1 MTKLKR
7 RLRRRIRRLFVGI
20 CLWAEGDNWLLREA
34 TLTAAWTFAW
44 AWALTFLT
52 VDKHPFLVKFVFPN
66 PELFEI
72 ALVLA
77 VLTVGALEKGLSE
90 LFYTMYKTRER
101 IERLAR
107 QQAAQETQAARQQA
121 AQETQA
127 ARQQVAAA
135 KAENDRW
142 YANLEESVP
151 KEVLDKLGPPPW
163 KK

>member
-1 MTKLKR
+1 M
-7 RLRRRIRRLFVGI
+7 
-20 CLWAEGDNWLLREA
+20 
-34 TLTAAWTFAW
+34 
-44 AWALTFLT
+44 
-52 VDKHPFLVKFVFPN
+52 KFVFPN

-90 LFYTMYKTRER
+90 LFYTMHKTRER

-107 QQAAQETQAARQQA
+107 RQAAQAARQQA
-121 AQETQA
+121 
-127 ARQQVAAA
+127 AAA

>member
-20 CLWAEGDNWLLREA
+20 CLWATGDNWLLREA

-90 LFYTMYKTRER
+90 LFYTMHKTRER

-107 QQAAQETQAARQQA
+107 RQAAQAARQQA
-121 AQETQA
+121 
-127 ARQQVAAA
+127 AAA